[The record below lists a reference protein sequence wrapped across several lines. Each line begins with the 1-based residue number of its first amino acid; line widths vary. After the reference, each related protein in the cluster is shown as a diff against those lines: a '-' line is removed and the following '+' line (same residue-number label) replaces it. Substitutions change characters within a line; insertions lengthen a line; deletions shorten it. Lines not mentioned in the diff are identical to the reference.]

1 MPIEVTVLYPNVSDA
16 TFNLDYYLKTHM
28 PLVQKEFGPHGL
40 KGWKVA
46 KSVLP
51 PSATRART
59 QSILLT
65 YSEHRILGTA
75 TGEAAPF
82 SIQCTLQYDT
92 KDQFDASL
100 KAAAAPILGDVPNF
114 SNKDPTFLVG
124 DIVGT
129 A

>member
-46 KSVLP
+46 K
-51 PSATRART
+51 
-59 QSILLT
+59 
-65 YSEHRILGTA
+65 ILGTA

-92 KDQFDASL
+92 KDHFDASL
-100 KAAAAPILGDVPNF
+100 KAAAAPVLGDVPNF